1 MRRFTLLQ
9 VALGIVLVAVLL
21 VAPRILTVVQ
31 TRMLTEIIYF
41 SLFAVSFNL
50 LFAYAGLL
58 SFGHAA
64 YFGLGAYVTAITLK
78 NFAGMPFF
86 VAILLGALAAAI
98 GGAVIGF
105 FCVRRKGAY
114 FALLTLAFNQ
124 FLWAI
129 AWKWRE
135 VTGGDDGIG
144 GVVPKKPVDLGF
156 LTIDFTNVTSKYYLT
171 LVVVLICFVLG
182 WYLIQT
188 PFGNAIKA
196 IKNNEERASFL
207 GYNVNRSKLLFF
219 TLSACF
225 AGIAGSLFA
234 LFQDFVAPSAISM
247 SMSTEVLFMVFLGGT
262 GSFFGPVLGAA
273 IFVYFTDLISSLTER
288 WEFILGLLFIVLVL
302 YFPQGFSGLIHNR
315 LKSLFGTKKTGKSN

>member
-1 MRRFTLLQ
+1 MKRFTLFHI
-9 VALGIVLVAVLL
+9 ALAIGLAVLFL
-21 VAPRILTVVQ
+21 AAPRVLTIVQ
-31 TRMLTEIIYF
+31 TRMLTEIVYF

-64 YFGLGAYVTAITLK
+64 YFGLGAYVTAISLK
-78 NFAGMPFF
+78 HVAGMPLFA
-86 VAILLGALAAAI
+86 AILLGALAGAV

-105 FCVRRKGAY
+105 FCVRRKGSY

-144 GVVPKKPVDLGF
+144 GIVPKKPLDLGF
-156 LTIDFTNVTSKYYLT
+156 MSIDLMNFSTKYYLI
-171 LVVVLICFVLG
+171 LIIVVLCLALG
-182 WYLIQT
+182 WYLMRT
-188 PFGNAIKA
+188 PFGNTVKA
-196 IKNNEERASFL
+196 VKGNEERASFL
-207 GYNVNRSKLLFF
+207 GYNVNRSKLLIF
-219 TLSACF
+219 TLSAFF

-234 LFQDFVAPSAISM
+234 LFQDFVAPSAISLA
-247 SMSTEVLFMVFLGGT
+247 MSTEVLFMAFLGGT
-262 GSFFGPVLGAA
+262 GSFFGPILGAA
-273 IFVYFTDLISSLTER
+273 IFVYFTDWISSITER

-302 YFPQGFSGLIHNR
+302 YFHQGFIGLIPAR
-315 LKSLFGTKKTGKSN
+315 LKRLFAIGGNR

>member
-1 MRRFTLLQ
+1 MKRFSLFQIAMIIGLAALLL
-9 VALGIVLVAVLL
+9 A
-21 VAPRILTVVQ
+21 APRLLTVVQ
-31 TRMLTEIIYF
+31 TRMLTEIVYF

-50 LFAYAGLL
+50 LFASAGLL

-78 NFAGMPFF
+78 NVAGMPFF
-86 VAILLGALAAAI
+86 AGILLGALAAAT
-98 GGAVIGF
+98 GGALIGF
-105 FCVRRKGAY
+105 FCVRSKGSY

-144 GVVPKKPVDLGF
+144 GVVPKKPVDLGI
-156 LTIDFTNVTSKYYLT
+156 LTIDFNNITSKYYLT
-171 LVVVLICFVLG
+171 LVIVVICFALG
-182 WYLIQT
+182 WYLMRT
-188 PFGNAIKA
+188 PFGNTIRAVKG
-196 IKNNEERASFL
+196 NEERASFL
-207 GYNVNRSKLLFF
+207 GYNVNRSKLLIF

-234 LFQDFVAPSAISM
+234 LFQDFVAPSAISL

-273 IFVYFTDLISSLTER
+273 IFVYFTDWISSLTER

-315 LKSLFGTKKTGKSN
+315 LKSLFANRKSN

>member
-9 VALGIVLVAVLL
+9 MVLAVGLVAAL
-21 VAPRILTVVQ
+21 VAAPRVLSVVQ
-31 TRMLTEIIYF
+31 TRMLTEIVYF

-64 YFGLGAYVTAITLK
+64 YFGLGAYVTAIALK
-78 NFAGMPFF
+78 HVPGMPLFA
-86 VAILLGALAAAI
+86 AILLGAIAGAV

-105 FCVRRKGAY
+105 FCVRRKGSY

-144 GVVPKKPVDLGF
+144 GIVPRKPVDLGIF
-156 LTIDFTNVTSKYYLT
+156 SIDFSNVASKYYFT
-171 LVVVLICFVLG
+171 LVIVVLCLALG
-182 WYLIQT
+182 WYLIRT
-188 PFGNAIKA
+188 PFGNTVKA
-196 IKNNEERASFL
+196 VKGNEERASFL
-207 GYNVNRSKLLFF
+207 GYNVNRSKLLIF
-219 TLSACF
+219 TLSAF
-225 AGIAGSLFA
+225 LAGVAGSLFA
-234 LFQDFVAPSAISM
+234 LFQDFVAPSAISLA
-247 SMSTEVLFMVFLGGT
+247 MSTEVLFMTFLGGT

-273 IFVYFTDLISSLTER
+273 IFVYFTDWISSLTDR

-302 YFPQGFSGLIHNR
+302 YFHQGFIGLIPAR
-315 LKSLFGTKKTGKSN
+315 LKALIAGGKNR

>member
-9 VALGIVLVAVLL
+9 VALGIGLAVVLL
-21 VAPRILTVVQ
+21 AAPRILTVVQ

-50 LFAYAGLL
+50 LFAHAGLL

-64 YFGLGAYVTAITLK
+64 YFGLGAYVTVISLK
-78 NFAGMPFF
+78 YLTGMPFF
-86 VAILLGALAAAI
+86 VSILLAALAGAV

-135 VTGGDDGIG
+135 VTGGDDGMG
-144 GVVPKKPVDLGF
+144 GVVPKKPVDLGI
-156 LTIDFTNVTSKYYLT
+156 LNIDFTNVSNKYYLT
-171 LVVVLICFVLG
+171 LIIVIACLALA
-182 WYLIQT
+182 WYLMRT
-188 PFGNAIKA
+188 PFGNTVRAVKD
-196 IKNNEERASFL
+196 NEERASFL
-207 GYNVNRSKLLFF
+207 GYNANLSKLLIFS
-219 TLSACF
+219 LSACF

-234 LFQDFVAPSAISM
+234 LFQDFVAPSVISM
-247 SMSTEVLFMVFLGGT
+247 SMSTEVLFMAFLGGT
-262 GSFFGPVLGAA
+262 GSFVGPILGAA
-273 IFVYFTDLISSLTER
+273 IFVYFTDWISSLTER

-302 YFPQGFSGLIHNR
+302 YFPQGFFGLIQTR
-315 LKSLFGTKKTGKSN
+315 LKSLFGSGKSN

>member
-1 MRRFTLLQ
+1 MRRSALLQ
-9 VALGIVLVAVLL
+9 VALAIGLAAVLL
-21 VAPRILTVVQ
+21 AAPQILTVVH
-31 TRMLTEIIYF
+31 TRMLTEIVYF

-64 YFGLGAYVTAITLK
+64 YFGLGAYVTAISLK
-78 NFAGMPFF
+78 HFAGMPFF
-86 VAILLGALAAAI
+86 VAILLGALAGAI

-144 GVVPKKPVDLGF
+144 GVVPKKPVHLGI
-156 LTIDFTNVTSKYYLT
+156 LSIDFTSISSKYYLT
-171 LVVVLICFVLG
+171 LVIVVVCLALG
-182 WYLIQT
+182 WYLMRT
-188 PFGNAIKA
+188 PFGNTVRAVKG
-196 IKNNEERASFL
+196 NEERASFL
-207 GYNVNRSKLLFF
+207 GYNVNQSKLLIFI
-219 TLSACF
+219 LSACF

-234 LFQDFVAPSAISM
+234 LFQDFVAPSVISM
-247 SMSTEVLFMVFLGGT
+247 SMSTEVLFMAFLGGT
-262 GSFFGPVLGAA
+262 GSFFGPVLGAG
-273 IFVYFTDLISSLTER
+273 IFVYFTDWISGLTER
-288 WEFILGLLFIVLVL
+288 WEFILGILFIVLVL
-302 YFPQGFSGLIHNR
+302 YFPQGFMGLIQTR
-315 LKSLFGTKKTGKSN
+315 LKSLFTAVKNN

>member
-9 VALGIVLVAVLL
+9 VALGIGLVAVLL
-21 VAPRILTVVQ
+21 AAPRILTVVQ

-64 YFGLGAYVTAITLK
+64 YFGLGAYVTVISLK
-78 NFAGMPFF
+78 HFAGMPFF
-86 VAILLGALAAAI
+86 AAILLGALAAAI

-105 FCVRRKGAY
+105 FCVRRKGSY

-135 VTGGDDGIG
+135 VTGGDDGLG
-144 GVVPKKPVDLGF
+144 GVVPKKPVDMGILS
-156 LTIDFTNVTSKYYLT
+156 IDFTNIANKYYLT
-171 LVVVLICFVLG
+171 VIVVTVCLALG

-196 IKNNEERASFL
+196 IKSNEERASFL
-207 GYNVNRSKLLFF
+207 GYNVNRSKLLIF
-219 TLSACF
+219 TLSAFF

-234 LFQDFVAPSAISM
+234 VFQDFVAPSAISM
-247 SMSTEVLFMVFLGGT
+247 SMSTEVLFMAFLGGT
-262 GSFFGPVLGAA
+262 GSFFGPILGAA
-273 IFVYFTDLISSLTER
+273 IFVYFTDWISSLTER

-302 YFPQGFSGLIHNR
+302 YFPQGFLGLIHTR
-315 LKSLFGTKKTGKSN
+315 LKSLFAIWKRN